1 MKFLIVGDI
10 VINQSYNASDK
21 IDKSIVDLFAQ
32 SDCNIVNLEAPVTDS
47 ENKILKTG
55 PHLKSD
61 KQCTLDVMK
70 KLNIHIAALANNHIK
85 DYDEKGVI
93 DTIKFCKNHS
103 IKTTGA
109 GRNLEE
115 ASRTTVLNTSE
126 GKVAIINIAENEWS
140 SADESTAGANGMN
153 IIKDTIK
160 IQQAKKE
167 NDFVFVIIHGGH
179 EYYNLPSPRMQ
190 EQYRFYAEQ
199 GADLVV
205 GHHTHCING
214 YEVYNG
220 TPIYYSLGNFLFTKD
235 NVHADWYKGLILEVN
250 INNNEL
256 RTCVHPTSVSKEGF
270 KLSMM
275 LNKDKS
281 DVMQRINNYSKIIIN
296 ADELEKNWQKFVS
309 SKQIT
314 YNNYWSPLSFIGSR
328 YAKGLLRRLKIDF
341 TNKKGHALY
350 LNLMRCEAHY
360 DVSVE
365 VIRKKLT
372 ASTKV

>member
-61 KQCTLDVMK
+61 KQSTLNIMK
-70 KLNIHIAALANNHIK
+70 KLNVHIAALANNHIK
-85 DYDEKGVI
+85 DYDEEGVL
-93 DTIKFCKNHS
+93 DTINFCENNG
-103 IKTTGA
+103 IETIGA
-109 GRNLEE
+109 GANIKE
-115 ASRTTVLNTSE
+115 ASETTVLNTLE
-126 GKVAIINIAENEWS
+126 GKIAIINIAENEWS
-140 SADESTAGANGMN
+140 SADENAAGANGMN
-153 IIKDTIK
+153 IIKDTKK

-167 NDFVFVIIHGGH
+167 NNFVFVIIHGGH

-205 GHHTHCING
+205 GHHTHCISG

-220 TPIYYSLGNFLFTKD
+220 TPIYYSLGNFLFTK
-235 NVHADWYKGLILEVN
+235 NSQKEDWYTGLILEVKVN
-250 INNNEL
+250 KGTLEAEL
-256 RTCVHPTSVSKEGF
+256 HPVRQTKEGF
-270 KLSMM
+270 RLS
-275 LNKDKS
+275 LLKNVEKKEVLRRVEAYSDIIKS
-281 DVMQRINNYSKIIIN
+281 EEDLIK
-296 ADELEKNWQKFVS
+296 EWHLFVI
-309 SKQIT
+309 SKQKT
-314 YNNYWSPLSFIGSR
+314 YLNYWSPKVFIKNKYVTGVLNR
-328 YAKGLLRRLKIDF
+328 LNVKLINTRGLTYF
-341 TNKKGHALY
+341 

-360 DVSVE
+360 DLSKAIISE
-365 VIRKKLT
+365 YLDK
-372 ASTKV
+372 